1 MFTEIFSDS
10 LKIDETLERKLGCLL
25 TDLSLEEEFPEL
37 HSLLKE
43 PIFPSRDKPKHSRLC
58 TTDPILVEEWK
69 SMLGKLHSV
78 NQDRI
83 KLRKLLIHLLALIA
97 KGSVAEPNFS
107 AFLAR
112 SQNLNYELTKTFLE
126 KERQKTETLTE
137 VVQKQEKEIQML
149 KSELKRTPHS
159 PVSNTS
165 TEAST
170 PFPSFFNEN
179 FHYFKKDSKKHS
191 SNSSV
196 CSELNLSTEIH
207 KRTLKPPKASA
218 KSFIHTKRYK

>member
-69 SMLGKLHSV
+69 SMLDKLHSV

-137 VVQKQEKEIQML
+137 VVQKQEKEIQMQEKEDFL
-149 KSELKRTPHS
+149 LNKEATYFN
-159 PVSNTS
+159 PVKKKNKKPQLRQRS
-165 TEAST
+165 ST
-170 PFPSFFNEN
+170 PKTGKYKNGTLHLDKSLL
-179 FHYFKKDSKKHS
+179 SK
-191 SNSSV
+191 
-196 CSELNLSTEIH
+196 
-207 KRTLKPPKASA
+207 
-218 KSFIHTKRYK
+218 